1 MSDTN
6 APIFALIGETL
17 TRVDRTQ
24 GEDGD
29 VLDFTTQSGRK
40 FRMFHSQDCCE
51 CVRIEDV
58 CGDLSD
64 LIGAPIIQAE
74 ETSGQDAGPKLA
86 RDYYTWTFYRLA
98 TAKGQVVLRWLG
110 ESNGFYSES
119 VDFEEVIE

>member
-74 ETSGQDAGPKLA
+74 ETPGRSTVWPQPRGRWSCGGLA
-86 RDYYTWTFYRLA
+86 SQTGFTRS
-98 TAKGQVVLRWLG
+98 RWI
-110 ESNGFYSES
+110 SRR
-119 VDFEEVIE
+119 